1 VSHRPHPAEAGSTD
15 SLGDMT
21 RARLPL
27 LIAGVAVLALGL
39 TACEKPNP
47 GATVFSG
54 TTSQFRQAACWA
66 FDADS
71 LDANSCAQDVVGA
84 AASGAQTAS
93 IPVVP
98 GQVIG
103 ISVDPVVADAGWS
116 PRINGQ
122 NLVPSPITSTYFR
135 FTFPEFQ
142 QVSEDGLIMEIVAGK
157 DEKTRGIW
165 IFKLVS

>member
-1 VSHRPHPAEAGSTD
+1 
-15 SLGDMT
+15 MT

-27 LIAGVAVLALGL
+27 VIAGAAVLALGL

-66 FDADS
+66 FDADA
-71 LDANSCAQDVVGA
+71 LDADACAQDVIDA
-84 AASGAQTAS
+84 AASGATTAA

-142 QVSEDGLIMEIVAGK
+142 EIPQDGLIMELVAGQ

-165 IFKLVS
+165 IFKLVA